1 MANLRKL
8 GRRTDHRTAM
18 LRNLVSSL
26 FLNGRI
32 TTTVTRA
39 KEAQKMA
46 EKLITEAKKG
56 TLAGNR
62 AVSSALYSNDAA
74 RKVVEEIAPS
84 MKDRN
89 GGYTR
94 VLKMGPRRGD
104 AAEMAILELV
114 TNPVSTKKTVE
125 KDEKPAEK
133 KAEEKEAAAT
143 PVEAEAPKAKEP
155 AEEKEEDKI
164 EESSALQKDV
174 EEEKTEA

>member
-1 MANLRKL
+1 
-8 GRRTDHRTAM
+8 
-18 LRNLVSSL
+18 
-26 FLNGRI
+26 
-32 TTTVTRA
+32 
-39 KEAQKMA
+39 MA

-114 TNPVSTKKTVE
+114 TNPVSAKKTEE
-125 KDEKPAEK
+125 KEEKPVEK
-133 KAEEKEAAAT
+133 KAEEKEAAVEPA
-143 PVEAEAPKAKEP
+143 EAEAPKAEES
-155 AEEKEEDKI
+155 AEEKEEDKV
-164 EESSALQKDV
+164 EESSALQKEV

>member
-114 TNPVSTKKTVE
+114 TNPVSAKKTEE
-125 KDEKPAEK
+125 KEEKPVEK
-133 KAEEKEAAAT
+133 KAEEKEAAVA
-143 PVEAEAPKAKEP
+143 PVEAEAPEAEES
-155 AEEKEEDKI
+155 AEEKEEDKV

>member
-1 MANLRKL
+1 MATLRKL

-46 EKLITEAKKG
+46 EKLITEGKKG

-62 AVSSALYSNDAA
+62 AISSELYSNEVA

-84 MKDRN
+84 MKGRN

-104 AAEMAILELV
+104 AADMAILELV
-114 TNPVSTKKTVE
+114 QNEEASAKASKSPTPAKEEAKKASVESTANTEEE
-125 KDEKPAEK
+125 KEETSEEQEAQPEEQ
-133 KAEEKEAAAT
+133 KAEEKT
-143 PVEAEAPKAKEP
+143 
-155 AEEKEEDKI
+155 EEN
-164 EESSALQKDV
+164 
-174 EEEKTEA
+174 